1 MSKKKDWI
9 SLGEAYKDVFSK
21 VVVSENVPAGEVG
34 EAPLE
39 PGGPQERGGFRP
51 SQIDINRMSEKDK
64 KDNIY
69 NIKGYTYGD
78 GNDPGD
84 CDGPDPTGPEFNQVP
99 YSGIVG
105 PEEDEETLSTFDTEL
120 LKGVKGYKS
129 SAGRALLERAQRE
142 VQKRGY
148 LSHDTRQAL
157 AGDIYEE
164 DEERLVVWQE
174 GAGRRLAKQGWEA
187 LKGWFGSKP
196 GKIATGGTVAYGAG
210 KEFSD
215 RASAGHEVGK
225 KKVNKLL
232 GKEPKAD
239 PKPGDGAKGSGV
251 GAGPKKAEQ
260 EDEGN
265 IDLGKLA
272 IPAAGAAGYY
282 LGRKKRKKKGE
293 NEEDEEILAEH
304 EKIARSGLNN
314 FMSKS
319 VFDKLY
325 NKVMVN
331 EEFDEVEDVSELEAL
346 GIETDE
352 VVDEVPEEITVSIPG
367 ELAQSLC
374 DILQTAL
381 AQQEVEVDVD
391 VDVEEVTD
399 TEFEEDEEAA
409 MKDGGG
415 YGIDAGSTLKHEVNY
430 GRGGKN
436 KVGNL
441 KPTGAA
447 KQKDGGGY
455 GVDAGSTLNHAV
467 NMGKNN
473 KVGKLPVGKNAFEN

>member
-21 VVVSENVPAGEVG
+21 VVVSEDVPAGEVG

-78 GNDPGD
+78 GNDPGNTNQ
-84 CDGPDPTGPEFNQVP
+84 PDPTGPEFNQVP

-129 SAGRALLERAQRE
+129 TAGRALLERAQRE
-142 VQKRGY
+142 VQKQGY

-164 DEERLVVWQE
+164 DEERLVIWQE
-174 GAGRRLAKQGWEA
+174 GWLGVGKEIAKGIGRFLKNKWARRAGYAAGGYQAAK
-187 LKGWFGSKP
+187 
-196 GKIATGGTVAYGAG
+196 GAG
-210 KEFSD
+210 KELE
-215 RASAGHEVGK
+215 RRYEAGKEVGED
-225 KKVNKLL
+225 KVNKAL
-232 GKEPKAD
+232 GREPKPEPE
-239 PKPGDGAKGSGV
+239 PKPEDG
-251 GAGPKKAEQ
+251 
-260 EDEGN
+260 EGN

-455 GVDAGSTLNHAV
+455 GVDAGSTLNHTV